1 MRGREQPPTVPQG
14 TQRFANKTVIVTG
27 AASGIGRAIALAF
40 ANEGARVASVDMN
53 ACGARDCVAE
63 IERNQGTGIAVEC
76 DVSREA
82 GVENMVEQVK
92 SKLGG
97 IDILVS
103 NAAIFLMSSAL
114 NAGAED
120 WQRVFANNVS
130 AGAMCARYAA
140 PSMRDGG
147 GGAVVIVA
155 SISGL
160 RAEPGFATYSC
171 SKAALV
177 MLARS
182 MAVDLGP
189 WNIRVNSVS
198 PGPVDSPVLHRL
210 TSEANV
216 DWNQWST
223 AIANRQCI
231 RRMVQPEDI
240 AQAVMFLA
248 SDQARMITGVNLVV
262 DGGYTAR

>member
-1 MRGREQPPTVPQG
+1 VR
-14 TQRFANKTVIVTG
+14 RFENKTVIVTG
-27 AASGIGRAIALAF
+27 AGSGIGHAIALAF
-40 ANEGARVASVDMN
+40 GMAGARVAAVDIN
-53 ACGARDCVAE
+53 QCGAGLCVSQ
-63 IERNQGTGIAVEC
+63 IEQNDGTAIAVAC

-82 GVENMVEQVK
+82 DVQKMIEQVTAAF
-92 SKLGG
+92 GG

-103 NAAIFLMSSAL
+103 NAGIFLMSSAL
-114 NAGAED
+114 KAGPED
-120 WQRVFANNVS
+120 WERVFATNVS

-140 PSMRDGG
+140 GSMREAG
-147 GGAVVIVA
+147 GGAIVIIA
-155 SISGL
+155 SISGI

-171 SKAALV
+171 SKAALI

-182 MAVDLGP
+182 MAVDFGS
-189 WNIRVNSVS
+189 WNIRVNSIS
-198 PGPVDSPVLHRL
+198 PGPVDSPVLRRL

-216 DWNQWST
+216 DWDEWST

-231 RRMVQPEDI
+231 HSMVQPRDI

-248 SDQARMITGVNLVV
+248 SDEARMITGVNLVV